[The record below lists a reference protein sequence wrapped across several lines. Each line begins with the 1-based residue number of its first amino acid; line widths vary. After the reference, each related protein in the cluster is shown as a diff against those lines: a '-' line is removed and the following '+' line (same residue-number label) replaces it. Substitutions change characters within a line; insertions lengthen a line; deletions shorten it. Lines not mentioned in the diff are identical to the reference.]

1 MYDLNKKFIFTHP
14 EKCGGT
20 SVEELLGF
28 LELRQKYPNI
38 HTFKHASLKAHVE
51 KLIEKDIEIK
61 DFFKFSI
68 IRNPWDRAVSFY
80 NHVRHKEYY
89 YYTVKR
95 PDLQMPK
102 YVKSATTMT
111 FKQYA
116 LTHFNKNFNSEKV
129 TKPYMLFQ
137 DKFSLDYVIRLEYL
151 QEDFYNIKDKL
162 KIDLNYSMPHRNNI
176 EIFTSRIPYKDFY
189 DKEIE
194 NFIGKLFEW
203 DIETFGYKF
212 D

>member
-38 HTFKHASLKAHVE
+38 HTFKHASLKAHIE

-102 YVKSATTMT
+102 YVKNATIMT

-116 LTHFNKNFNSEKV
+116 LRYFNKNFNSEKV
-129 TKPYMLFQ
+129 TKPYMFFQ

-151 QEDFYNIKDKL
+151 QEDLYNIKDKL
-162 KIDLNYSMPHRNNI
+162 EIDLNCTIPHRNNI
-176 EIFTSRIPYKDFY
+176 ETFTVRSPYKDFY
-189 DKEIE
+189 NKEME

-203 DIETFGYKF
+203 DTNMFGYKF
-212 D
+212 

>member
-28 LELRQKYPNI
+28 LKLRQKYPNI
-38 HTFKHASLKAHVE
+38 HTFKHASLKVHVE
-51 KLIEKDIEIK
+51 KLIEKEIEIK

-102 YVKSATTMT
+102 YVKNATTMT

-116 LTHFNKNFNSEKV
+116 LTHFNKNFNSENV
-129 TKPYMLFQ
+129 TKPYMFFQ

-151 QEDFYNIKDKL
+151 QEDLYNIKDKL
-162 KIDLNYSMPHRNNI
+162 KIDLNCSTPHRNNI
-176 EIFTSRIPYKDFY
+176 EIFTARIPYKDFY
-189 DKEIE
+189 DKEME

-212 D
+212 